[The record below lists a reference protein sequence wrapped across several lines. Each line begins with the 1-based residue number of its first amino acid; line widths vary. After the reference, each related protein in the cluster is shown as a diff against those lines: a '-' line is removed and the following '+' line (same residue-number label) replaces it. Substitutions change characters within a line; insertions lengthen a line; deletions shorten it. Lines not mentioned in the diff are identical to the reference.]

1 MNYVVIQPNHI
12 SEKIRVEISE
22 KKTDKILARN
32 YRKYINNNFCFFF
45 GKLVN
50 NLTI

>member
-22 KKTDKILARN
+22 KKNRQDIGTQLSQIHK
-32 YRKYINNNFCFFF
+32 
-45 GKLVN
+45 
-50 NLTI
+50 